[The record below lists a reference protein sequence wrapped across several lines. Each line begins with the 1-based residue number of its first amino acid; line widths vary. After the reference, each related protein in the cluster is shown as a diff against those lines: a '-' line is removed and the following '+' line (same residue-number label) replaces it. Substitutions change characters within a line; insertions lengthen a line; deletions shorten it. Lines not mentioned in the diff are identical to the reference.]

1 MSLIHT
7 NGAKLRRQLTI
18 LLVAAACAAPA
29 SVTQA
34 QATTSGARARRCTSC
49 ASSRDAARDR
59 HEQLLLKVDSLRY
72 EFEHKR
78 LSEAKRQRLS
88 EEMSRTLLALQASL
102 GEMGGVHVE
111 AVEAERADQE
121 MATAVAR
128 TGPAIAVAIQGRHVT
143 RGYLGVVFDGPS
155 VKLPGREWMIRF
167 LDYPRIS
174 MVEPSSPAERAGL
187 QEGDTLLAFNGNDV
201 RDRAISLT
209 KLLVPE
215 QRIVVR
221 VRREGNAKDF
231 RVKVDTSPDYMI
243 SRAAT
248 APMVM
253 PPMAPM
259 GPVGPGQVRV
269 QSGDGPPRRA
279 PVGELP
285 PMMPGVGTSVWIVS
299 DGMGGAK
306 LESITEGL
314 GKALGVSGGVLVL
327 KVGPGTP
334 AYKSGLRDGDVI
346 LRAAGRSVR
355 TVRELRA
362 VAEGDREDGVKL
374 VIQRDKRQRELTLR
388 W

>member
-7 NGAKLRRQLTI
+7 KVAKLRRQLTI
-18 LLVAAACAAPA
+18 LLAVAACAAPVSA
-29 SVTQA
+29 TQA
-34 QATTSGARARRCTSC
+34 QATTRARTRCTSC

-59 HEQLLLKVDSLRY
+59 REQLLLKIDSLRY
-72 EFEHKR
+72 EFEHER
-78 LSEAKRQRLS
+78 LSVAKRQRLS
-88 EEMSRTLLALQASL
+88 EEMSLAVRALEASL
-102 GEMGGVHVE
+102 GEMGYAD
-111 AVEAERADQE
+111 AVEVQAGEAMARAS
-121 MATAVAR
+121 AR
-128 TGPAIAVAIQGRHVT
+128 AAPTIAVAIRQGRYVT

-155 VKLPGREWMIRF
+155 VKLPGRELMIRF

-215 QRIVVR
+215 QRITVR
-221 VRREGNAKDF
+221 IRRDGNGRDF
-231 RVKVDTSPDYMI
+231 RVKIDTSPDYMVN
-243 SRAAT
+243 RAT
-248 APMVM
+248 MAPMAVM

-259 GPVGPGQVRV
+259 APGQVRV
-269 QSGDGPPRRA
+269 QSGDDLLPGRP
-279 PVGELP
+279 PVGAEPPILP
-285 PMMPGVGTSVWIVS
+285 RARTSVWVVS

-314 GKALGVSGGVLVL
+314 GKALGVASGVLVL

-346 LRAAGRSVR
+346 LRAAGQSVR

-362 VAEGDREDGVKL
+362 VAEGDREEGVKL